1 MTSAATINVGGLVN
15 DIVVGTV
22 NALQATVRVN
32 GVAAQ
37 VANRSFL
44 AANVPLALGPNTM
57 QAVATDRSG
66 NSATASVAVT
76 RVAVTGGAIAVVAG
90 NNQTAAGGQRAAASR
105 WW

>member
-1 MTSAATINVGGLVN
+1 M
-15 DIVVGTV
+15 GTV
-22 NALQATVRVN
+22 NAQQATVRVN
-32 GVAAQ
+32 GLAAQ

-66 NSATASVAVT
+66 NSATAVVQVE
-76 RVAVTGGAIAVVAG
+76 RVPATGGAVAVVSGQQAV
-90 NNQTAAGGQRAAASR
+90 GGRRGACCRSR